1 MAYEEYF
8 NDLNRNLG
16 GTGTRQATMK
26 NGFYNDT
33 RDITVQQP
41 STNYGTG
48 YSAAADGGSMGYQTG
63 TTGTPATTTTA
74 AGETTG
80 TGTTGTTGKGKK
92 SYKDWVNEIYDA
104 ALAQQKA
111 QLEQQYAGMEEAYNL
126 GKNNLHQQYLNDL
139 TRTDVE
145 AQKANMNWNEA
156 KNALGLSS
164 GTMGQALLA
173 RQNQLQDSMS
183 DLRAA
188 ELAGQA
194 KLEADY
200 AKQKQ
205 QYAAAMREAIAKNDY
220 ERAKQLYELA
230 LNGQL
235 GGTSGG
241 GGTGGGSTGM
251 YHTAAYIGGP
261 RDDESA
267 ASTGSSKSRKSGK
280 SGKSS
285 TGGKEN
291 TANAGNEYYQGLINT
306 ANAAYQTVSD
316 RIAAG
321 NQTKDS
327 YVAEIQSLYNN
338 GRLTTAQ
345 YYDLLDKAG
354 FTG

>member
-74 AGETTG
+74 AESAAATGSTG
-80 TGTTGTTGKGKK
+80 TNGNGKK
-92 SYKDWVNEIYDA
+92 SYKDWVNQIYDA
-104 ALAQQKA
+104 ALENQKA
-111 QLEQQYAGMEEAYNL
+111 QLEQQYAGLEQDYQLA
-126 GKNNLHQQYLNDL
+126 KDNLHKTYLDDL
-139 TRTDVE
+139 NRTAVE

-164 GTMGQALLA
+164 GTMGQAYLA
-173 RQNQLQDSMS
+173 RQNATQDSMS

-188 ELAGQA
+188 ELAAQA
-194 KLEADY
+194 KIEADY
-200 AKQKQ
+200 QKQKS
-205 QYAAAMREAIAKNDY
+205 QYAAALREAIAKNDY

-267 ASTGSSKSRKSGK
+267 ASTGSSKSGK

-291 TANAGNEYYQGLINT
+291 TANAGNEYYQGLLNT